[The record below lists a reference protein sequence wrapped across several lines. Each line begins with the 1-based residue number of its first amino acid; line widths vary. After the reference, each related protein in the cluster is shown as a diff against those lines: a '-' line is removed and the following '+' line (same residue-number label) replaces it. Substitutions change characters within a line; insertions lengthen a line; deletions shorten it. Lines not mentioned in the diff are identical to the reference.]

1 MGCLINEIDM
11 DTIESI
17 FKPLLNSKNIIKK
30 EFRTFYSLNIFES
43 VSSSG
48 EANRIFSCSISNL

>member
-1 MGCLINEIDM
+1 M

-30 EFRTFYSLNIFES
+30 EFRTFYSLNSFE
-43 VSSSG
+43 
-48 EANRIFSCSISNL
+48 IY